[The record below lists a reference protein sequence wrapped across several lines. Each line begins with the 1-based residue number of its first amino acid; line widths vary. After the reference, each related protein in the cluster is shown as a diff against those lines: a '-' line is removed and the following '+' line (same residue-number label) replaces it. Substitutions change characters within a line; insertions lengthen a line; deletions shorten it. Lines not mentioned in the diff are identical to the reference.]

1 LLDRGRRFWG
11 GGIDHFIRIL
21 SCGLARRRDGR
32 GGSWVWRELERGDFW
47 KKGALGL
54 NLCFFSLSKNEVDAE
69 TSTD

>member
-1 LLDRGRRFWG
+1 M
-11 GGIDHFIRIL
+11 
-21 SCGLARRRDGR
+21 
-32 GGSWVWRELERGDFW
+32 WREIERGDFW